1 MRLAD
6 HSVSLGH
13 KDIHQV
19 ALARNGPKALAW
31 QAGSGMEGN
40 PLG

>member
-13 KDIHQV
+13 KDVHKM